1 WLFTAQGSASSLDHV
16 HIHHGKGVQLEASS
30 PTLNRLDFQ
39 HNAGP
44 AIAMDLASSPRGTG
58 LTASNNGVNGIAVP
72 AGDLTGSVK
81 WALQG
86 IPYVVGS
93 GVLSVGVSP
102 QVSGLNPA
110 TVERGQTVTVV
121 LSGQRLSGLSQVAFD
136 APGLASTP
144 FAGGSSG
151 QASVQV
157 QVAADAPLG
166 VTGATVLVDAG
177 EVRLPQALTVTLPQP
192 AITSINPST
201 VLAGVGLSTVT
212 VKGRNFAANAEVLF
226 NSAAVPTTWVSSTEL
241 TAVLPSQT
249 AAGVLQTQVRIPGV
263 GGAPELLSNA
273 SPLRV

>member
-1 WLFTAQGSASSLDHV
+1 
-16 HIHHGKGVQLEASS
+16 
-30 PTLNRLDFQ
+30 
-39 HNAGP
+39 
-44 AIAMDLASSPRGTG
+44 
-58 LTASNNGVNGIAVP
+58 
-72 AGDLTGSVK
+72 
-81 WALQG
+81 
-86 IPYVVGS
+86 
-93 GVLSVGVSP
+93 
-102 QVSGLNPA
+102 
-110 TVERGQTVTVV
+110 TVTVV

-177 EVRLPQALTVTLPQP
+177 EVLLPQALTVTLPQP

-249 AAGVLQTQVRIPGV
+249 AAGVLQTQVRIPGA

-273 SPLRV
+273 SPLRVDLPVPPVLNIEPSPIAVPPDARPREVTLRLSKADFRDHTITFSVSDPAKLTITPTSLVIPAGETTARITVTPGTLSGTVTVT